1 MIRPRAA
8 LEEGTN
14 VLEDTVDGLL
24 HLEGEGVA
32 VDPKNDEEEAL
43 GEVTKGCEVRS
54 NTCRALQLSYV
65 VLKQ

>member
-1 MIRPRAA
+1 MGPQLA
-8 LEEGTN
+8 LEEDLG
-14 VLEDTVDGLL
+14 VLEDEVDGLL

-43 GEVTKGCEVRS
+43 GEVTKVCEVRS
-54 NTCRALQLSYV
+54 NTYRALQLSYV

>member
-1 MIRPRAA
+1 MGPQLA
-8 LEEGTN
+8 LEEDLD
-14 VLEDTVDGLL
+14 VLEDKVDGLL

-43 GEVTKGCEVRS
+43 VEVTKVCEVRG
-54 NTCRALQLSYV
+54 NTYRALQLSYV

>member
-1 MIRPRAA
+1 M
-8 LEEGTN
+8 EEGTD
-14 VLEDTVDGLL
+14 VLEDITDGLL
-24 HLEGEGVA
+24 HLEGESVA

-43 GEVTKGCEVRS
+43 GEVSKGCEVRS

>member
-1 MIRPRAA
+1 MGPQLA
-8 LEEGTN
+8 LEEDLG
-14 VLEDTVDGLL
+14 VLEDEVDGLL

-54 NTCRALQLSYV
+54 NTCRALQYKVFLA
-65 VLKQ
+65 K